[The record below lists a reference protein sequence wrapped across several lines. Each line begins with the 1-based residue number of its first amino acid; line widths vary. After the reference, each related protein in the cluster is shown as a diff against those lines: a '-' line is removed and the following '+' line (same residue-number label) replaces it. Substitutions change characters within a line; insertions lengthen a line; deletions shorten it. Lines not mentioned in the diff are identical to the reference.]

1 MSGFL
6 NNVWNPAGEQQTI
19 NRTHRIGQDKNIFA
33 YQMIRVDT
41 IEDKIIQLQEKKR
54 ALAKDL
60 IADDNTFVKSLSR
73 EDVEYLF
80 S

>member
-1 MSGFL
+1 
-6 NNVWNPAGEQQTI
+6 
-19 NRTHRIGQDKNIFA
+19 
-33 YQMIRVDT
+33 MICNDT
-41 IEDKIIQLQEKKR
+41 VEDKIIKLQEKKR

-60 IADDNTFVKSLSR
+60 ITDDEGFVKSLTK

>member
-1 MSGFL
+1 
-6 NNVWNPAGEQQTI
+6 
-19 NRTHRIGQDKNIFA
+19 
-33 YQMIRVDT
+33 MICRDT

-60 IADDNTFVKSLSR
+60 IADDNTFVKSLST
-73 EDVEYLF
+73 EDGEYLF

>member
-1 MSGFL
+1 
-6 NNVWNPAGEQQTI
+6 
-19 NRTHRIGQDKNIFA
+19 
-33 YQMIRVDT
+33 MICTDT
-41 IEDKIIQLQEKKR
+41 VEDKIIQLQEKKR

-60 IADDNTFVKSLSR
+60 ITDDEGFVKSLTK